1 MKENITKEN
10 VLRLREE
17 FVQYTKRA
25 EQHEYVKLTM
35 IHIKLNNSIANFDS
49 MDNKEK
55 NAMFRV
61 VYQVMGKDNSEY
73 ESNSN
78 SN

>member
-1 MKENITKEN
+1 MKKNITKED

-17 FVQYTKRA
+17 FVQYTERA

-35 IHIKLNNSIANFDS
+35 IHIKLDDSIANFDS
-49 MDNKEK
+49 MGDKEK

-61 VYQVMGKDNSEY
+61 VYQIMGKDNSEY
-73 ESNSN
+73 EGKS
-78 SN
+78 

>member
-1 MKENITKEN
+1 MKKNITKED

-17 FVQYTKRA
+17 FVQYTERA

-35 IHIKLNNSIANFDS
+35 IHIKLDDSIANFDS
-49 MDNKEK
+49 MGDKEK

-73 ESNSN
+73 ESKS
-78 SN
+78 